1 MQIRFTDFDVVVQVR
16 PHAFFKRE
24 GQDIFYEKQIS
35 FVTAVLGG
43 TVNVPLVEGS
53 IDLKVAPGTPAGK
66 MVRLT
71 GKGIPFPNQNRW
83 GDFYVTYK
91 VHVPSRVSSKA
102 KKLLEELSTELA

>member
-1 MQIRFTDFDVVVQVR
+1 
-16 PHAFFKRE
+16 
-24 GQDIFYEKQIS
+24 
-35 FVTAVLGG
+35 
-43 TVNVPLVEGS
+43 
-53 IDLKVAPGTPAGK
+53 

>member
-1 MQIRFTDFDVVVQVR
+1 VQKSTILNTLNELPDKFNLDEFLERLVVIE
-16 PHAFFKRE
+16 KINE
-24 GQDIFYEKQIS
+24 GM
-35 FVTAVLGG
+35 
-43 TVNVPLVEGS
+43 VEA
-53 IDLKVAPGTPAGK
+53 KAGK